1 VAQLSEAYAE
11 APPEPPAAAPDE
23 FEHRSRIDPRIAV
36 VDLDELVV
44 AGSPRL
50 DGQDERHARML
61 AALTGA
67 LPPIVVHRGS
77 MRVIDGA
84 HRLRAAQLRGQREI
98 EVRFFDGG
106 EEEAFILA
114 VGANVADGL
123 PLPLADRT
131 GAAHRILQFRP
142 AWSNRRIASVVGL
155 AANTVAA
162 IRRRATGQ
170 SACLPIRVGADGKAR
185 PVDPNQGREA
195 ASRLIAQDPGASLR
209 EIARRSGISPGTVRD
224 VRERMR
230 RGESP
235 LVQPAVPV
243 RRTAAVPVDLARA
256 AAEPVPAPGDGREL
270 LGSLRSDPSLRFNQ
284 VGRSLLRW
292 LEVCAVDQQGWE
304 QVLRNI
310 PPHCA
315 ELVADAAR
323 ECARTWEK
331 VADEVRRRGDEQL

>member
-1 VAQLSEAYAE
+1 VA
-11 APPEPPAAAPDE
+11 PGE
-23 FEHRSRIDPRIAV
+23 FEHLSRIDPRIAL

-44 AGSPRL
+44 SGSPRL
-50 DGQDERHARML
+50 EGQDERHARML

-67 LPPIVVHRGS
+67 LPPIVVHRES

-84 HRLRAAQLRGQREI
+84 HRFRAAQLRGQRGI

-114 VGANVADGL
+114 VSANVANGL
-123 PLPLADRT
+123 PLSLADRT
-131 GAAHRILQFRP
+131 EAAHRILQFRP

-170 SACLPIRVGADGKAR
+170 SARLPIRVGVDGKAR
-185 PVDPNQGREA
+185 PVDPNHGREA

-235 LVQPAVPV
+235 LVQLAVPV
-243 RRTAAVPVDLARA
+243 RRTGAVAVDLARA
-256 AAEPVPAPGDGREL
+256 AAEPVPTPGDATGDGREL
-270 LGSLRSDPSLRFNQ
+270 LGSLRNDPSLRFNQ

-315 ELVADAAR
+315 DLVADAAR

-331 VADEVRRRGDEQL
+331 VADEVRRRGDDRP